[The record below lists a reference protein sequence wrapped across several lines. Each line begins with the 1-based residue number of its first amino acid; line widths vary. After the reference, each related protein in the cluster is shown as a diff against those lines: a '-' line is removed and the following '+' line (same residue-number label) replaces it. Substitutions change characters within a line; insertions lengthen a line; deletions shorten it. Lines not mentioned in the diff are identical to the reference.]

1 MKIKIVFIL
10 SIFSLIACKKEKNN
24 DSKVSSTVFKQYA
37 VKKVFPHDTNS
48 FTEGL
53 FLSEGVLFESTGAPE
68 NMVNTRSLFGELSLE
83 TGKIDVK
90 AELDKSIYFG
100 EGIAKANNKIFQL
113 TYLNKI
119 GFVYDAETYQ
129 QLNTFKFENNE
140 GWGLTNIGDSILVMS
155 DGTDVLTF
163 LDVNTQKPTKKIKV
177 TEYGN
182 PVYRL
187 NELEYVN
194 GFIYSNV
201 YTENR
206 ILKID
211 IKTGKVIKSIDLS
224 SLYFDAKNRFV
235 GSMEMNGIAYN
246 SKNGTFY
253 ITGKMWPI
261 LFEIEIFD

>member
-1 MKIKIVFIL
+1 MKFSFL
-10 SIFSLIACKKEKNN
+10 SILFFLFFISCKEKEENN
-24 DSKVSSTVFKQYA
+24 SQESIISIKQY
-37 VKKVFPHDTNS
+37 VIKNTYPHDTNS

-53 FLSEGVLFESTGAPE
+53 FFDGGNLFESTGAPE
-68 NMVNTRSLFGELSLE
+68 SVANTRSLFGILSLE

-113 TYLNKI
+113 TYLNKM

-129 QLNTFKFENNE
+129 QLSTFKFENNE
-140 GWGLTNIGDSILVMS
+140 GWGLTNLGDSTLIMS

-187 NELEYVN
+187 NELEYIN
-194 GFIYSNV
+194 GFVYSNV

-211 IKTGKVIKSIDLS
+211 INTGKVVKSIDLS
-224 SLYFDAKNRFV
+224 SLYFDVKNRFS

-246 SKNGTFY
+246 SKKNTFY
-253 ITGKMWPI
+253 ITGKMCL
-261 LFEIEIFD
+261 LFLKLKF